1 LQSESMK
8 VLVTGGSG
16 MLGRATI
23 RVLAERDHE
32 LVSADRRPLGGA
44 ENLAWH
50 RQTDLTDVGQVAG
63 AMAGCDAVVHLGAI
77 PAPYHHPDE
86 RVFSNNVLSTFAVL
100 QAAALLSVRKA
111 VVASSVSALGPA
123 WAPTPLFPLYAPV
136 DEEHPLL
143 PQDPYGL
150 SKEVDERTCA
160 MFYRRR
166 GMSVLALRLH
176 RVTLPGEAQEL
187 AGQVRERP
195 EAWARNLWG
204 YVDVRDAA
212 NACLLGL
219 EAEGLGFE
227 VFNVTAADTLSEV
240 PTEELIRRH
249 CPGVEIR
256 RPLQGTESAWS
267 IRKAGRLLGYRPR
280 HSWRD
285 PNGAIP
291 ENP

>member
-1 LQSESMK
+1 VK

-16 MLGRATI
+16 TLGRTTI
-23 RVLAERDHE
+23 RVLAERGHE
-32 LVSADRRPLGGA
+32 AVSADLRPLDG
-44 ENLAWH
+44 EEDLAWH
-50 RQTDLTDVGQVAG
+50 REVDLANVGQVAG
-63 AMAGCDAVVHLGAI
+63 AMVGCDAVAHLGAI
-77 PAPYHHPDE
+77 PAPYRYPDE

-100 QAAALLSVRKA
+100 QAATLLGVKKA

-123 WAPTPLFPLYAPV
+123 WAPTPAYPLYAPV

-160 MFYRRR
+160 MFHRRA

-176 RVTLPGEAQEL
+176 RVTMPGEARQL
-187 AGQVRERP
+187 AEKVRERP
-195 EAWARNLWG
+195 EEWARNLWG

-212 NACLLGL
+212 KACVLGL

-227 VFNVTAADTLSEV
+227 VFNVIASDTLSEV
-240 PTEELIRRH
+240 STEALIRRH
-249 CPGVEIR
+249 CPGMEIR
-256 RPLQGTESAWS
+256 SPLEGTQSAWS
-267 IRKAGRLLGYRPR
+267 IRKAVRLLGYRPR

-285 PNGAIP
+285 PNGAAP
-291 ENP
+291 QNSCALS

>member
-1 LQSESMK
+1 MRI
-8 VLVTGGSG
+8 LVTGGSG
-16 MLGRATI
+16 TLGRALI
-23 RVLAERDHE
+23 QALAERGHE
-32 LVSADRRPLGGA
+32 LVSADLRPLGG
-44 ENLAWH
+44 EEEDLAWH
-50 RQTDLTDVGQVAG
+50 READLSDVGQVAG
-63 AMAGCDAVVHLGAI
+63 AMVGCDAVAHLGAI
-77 PAPYHHPDE
+77 PAPYRHPDE
-86 RVFSNNVLSTFAVL
+86 RVFGNNALSTFAVL
-100 QAAALLSVRKA
+100 QAAALLGVRKA
-111 VVASSVSALGPA
+111 MVASSVSALGPA
-123 WAPTPLFPLYAPV
+123 WAPRPFFPLYAPV

-143 PQDPYGL
+143 PQDSYGL

-160 MFYRRR
+160 MFHRRY

-176 RVTLPGEAQEL
+176 RVTLPGGAREL
-187 AGQVRERP
+187 AREVRERP
-195 EAWARNLWG
+195 EEWARNLWG

-212 NACLLGL
+212 RAFLLGL

-267 IRKAGRLLGYRPR
+267 IRKADRLLGYRPR
-280 HSWRD
+280 HSWHD
-285 PNGAIP
+285 PNGATP